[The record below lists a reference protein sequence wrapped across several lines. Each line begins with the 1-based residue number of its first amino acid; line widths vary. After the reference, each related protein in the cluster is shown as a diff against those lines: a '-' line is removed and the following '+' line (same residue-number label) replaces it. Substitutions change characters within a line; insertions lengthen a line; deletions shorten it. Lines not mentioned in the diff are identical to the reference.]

1 MQRPFANDLRQ
12 VHTHALYYLR
22 VHSAGCCCTQNTVLR
37 VAVVAAAAAAAVAA
51 PGAVE
56 VPGGQSPHGAECDQH
71 PQQQARVVGALLNGS
86 GGCSA
91 DIFCRVKMHRY
102 HANFKYIL
110 C

>member
-1 MQRPFANDLRQ
+1 
-12 VHTHALYYLR
+12 
-22 VHSAGCCCTQNTVLR
+22 
-37 VAVVAAAAAAAVAA
+37 
-51 PGAVE
+51 

-71 PQQQARVVGALLNGS
+71 PQQQARIVGALLNGS

-102 HANFKYIL
+102 HAKFKYIL

>member
-1 MQRPFANDLRQ
+1 MRA
-12 VHTHALYYLR
+12 
-22 VHSAGCCCTQNTVLR
+22 
-37 VAVVAAAAAAAVAA
+37 AVAAAAVAA

-91 DIFCRVKMHRY
+91 DIISKI
-102 HANFKYIL
+102 AG
-110 C
+110 